1 MRCLAC
7 QGRLGFCPTGTRE
20 PARPWLELDKPWPG
34 PAADTEGA
42 CEPACPSSPMRV
54 LQRRQVAGGCGRD
67 SQSRLLSVY
76 LPRHE
81 LPFQISLCIFKSSP
95 PIFQRR
101 DPPLGPWVGVHAE
114 APPFPAIAV
123 HRLPKGASRAAARSG
138 PPTPPSALRS
148 LAEHGLGLR
157 LRQGRGAAD
166 WAVGAGDGLGTRSG
180 QGGVTVSEC
189 WAGGQGG
196 VASPGRPRGRRLEG
210 RGQDAARLGRSAPP
224 HPRPPPRP

>member
-1 MRCLAC
+1 MCIWQLPSICLARLPGHRGHRRWGPRQWGVMQVRCPAC
-7 QGRLGFCPTGTRE
+7 QGCLGFCPTGTRE

-34 PAADTEGA
+34 RAADTEGA

-76 LPRHE
+76 LPSRE

-101 DPPLGPWVGVHAE
+101 DPLLGPWVGVHAE

-123 HRLPKGASRAAARSG
+123 HRFPKGAPRAAARSG

-148 LAEHGLGLR
+148 LAEHELGLGLR

-166 WAVGAGDGLGTRSG
+166 WAVGGGADWARAAGR
-180 QGGVTVSEC
+180 
-189 WAGGQGG
+189 AG
-196 VASPGRPRGRRLEG
+196 
-210 RGQDAARLGRSAPP
+210 
-224 HPRPPPRP
+224 